1 MQQIENKMGSSR
13 GFSNKPI
20 LNPKI
25 TSTVDLRIYF
35 SSQGPILKEFKNEK
49 KKSVN
54 EQTNTKNSTESL
66 Q

>member
-13 GFSNKPI
+13 EFSNKPI